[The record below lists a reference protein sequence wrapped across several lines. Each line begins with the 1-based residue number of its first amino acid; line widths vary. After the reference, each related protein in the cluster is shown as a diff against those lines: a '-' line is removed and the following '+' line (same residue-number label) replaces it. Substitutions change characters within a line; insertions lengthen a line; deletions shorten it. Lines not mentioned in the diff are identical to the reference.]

1 MVRKKKVSRWQ
12 ILAIRNSIHSFL
24 EKEAEAGQQSDDV
37 TKFISSL
44 SEGTPK
50 NLIISVNNDPVFE
63 NEFFNSFWS
72 YLSSTTD
79 ISNLTE
85 DKLFDGLYNFISNKS
100 NIDRVINNAIQKG
113 QYDAQRRSMLQDILN
128 QSPRDYY
135 LQLER
140 FINDLRWRNFRNI
153 RSIKEFF
160 TRRFNAWANRVNQM
174 RQQQL
179 SANYPEQQQ
188 NVSSGVYLIEDI
200 MRENVRRA
208 IEEAR
213 RRQMVNQSQNI
224 KQQTQSKYVVPE
236 SFEDAVRELEEYIP
250 WIGGLLLPA
259 ISSIAETTSSVGSE
273 LLNQL
278 KEVDFD
284 RYLTPELKSLKQRK
298 S

>member
-1 MVRKKKVSRWQ
+1 MVRRKKVSKWQ
-12 ILAIRNSIHSFL
+12 ILAIRNGIHSFL
-24 EKEAEAGQQSDDV
+24 EKEAESEQQSDV
-37 TKFISSL
+37 IARFISSL

-50 NLIISVNNDPVFE
+50 NLIISVINDPVFE

-79 ISNLTE
+79 TSNLTE

-100 NIDRVINNAIQKG
+100 NIDQVISNVIQKG
-113 QYDAQRRSMLQDILN
+113 QYDAQRRSMLQNILN

-140 FINDLRWRNFRNI
+140 FESDLWSNFYNI
-153 RSIKEFF
+153 RNIKEFF
-160 TRRFNAWANRVNQM
+160 TGRFRAWADRVNRI

-179 SANYPEQQQ
+179 SANQPNQQQ
-188 NVSSGVYLIEDI
+188 NISSNMYLIEDI

-208 IEEAR
+208 MEEAR
-213 RRQMVNQSQNI
+213 RRQMVNQQQNTE
-224 KQQTQSKYVVPE
+224 QQTQSKYVVPE
-236 SFEDAVRELEEYIP
+236 SFEDAVRELGEYIP

-259 ISSIAETTSSVGSE
+259 ISSVAETTNSVGSE

-284 RYLTPELKSLKQRK
+284 RYLTPELKFSKQRK